1 MSQNSEIRIP
11 ETRKKS
17 EIRKRKS
24 AAPFGKQSVKSEDAG
39 IENFGLQSSDFF
51 RISDFEPRISAESTS
66 LKQFN
71 SEF

>member
-1 MSQNSEIRIP
+1 MKPKSEIRIL
-11 ETRKKS
+11 EARNKS

-24 AAPFGKQSVKSEDAG
+24 AAQSEEQTLQSEGTDG
-39 IENFGLQSSDFF
+39 ETSWLQSSDFF
-51 RISDFEPRISAESTS
+51 RNLDLALRISAESTS